1 MEIGINA
8 SQPFPFS
15 SNTPSVPLLG
25 GLDLSETGAASLA
38 QDSFESDSAS
48 TQRIFPF
55 IVIPPNQ
62 PKIAISTDQLDKRVS
77 SDLSKLNIKPHEG
90 IPLVGGI
97 TVEINEDT
105 KKRLEGMGYKVIID
119 EKASL
124 IPTKPW
130 EKKKETF
137 SGIDSPDSV
146 ESSEEAEDISSPNAL
161 SETRYATPL
170 ASKFTGKGT
179 TIAFLDTGIYP
190 HPDFTTPRNRIVA
203 FHDVINDKS
212 LPYDDNGHG
221 TQCTGIAVGNGHMSE
236 GLYRGP
242 APESNIVSVKVL
254 DKTGAGKKSD
264 ILKGLSWVM
273 ENKDRYNIKI
283 INLSLGI
290 QAKPNYQDDLVEQ
303 AVEKLI
309 NAGITVVASAG
320 NEGPYEGTISAPG
333 DNPRVITVG
342 AADDKGTLTTA
353 DDKMLEFSSRGPTPA
368 GIQKPDLVAPGEVV
382 IGPNAPNSPV
392 EERALRYKS
401 NRNMLDW
408 LNSMPESQLTSVPDD
423 TLRMVGFSQNSIDA
437 FNSSVYGAKQ
447 ELKKQMQITDK
458 MPIIDNVYV
467 GSPGT
472 SMATTVVS
480 GVVAQLLEANPD
492 LTPEQIMGILKGT
505 ADKIPGC
512 GLNAQGAGML
522 DIEESLQK
530 ALDMKKKSA

>member
-8 SQPFPFS
+8 SQPLSFKNSIPGM
-15 SNTPSVPLLG
+15 NLLG
-25 GLDLSETGAASLA
+25 GLDLSDTGAASQA
-38 QDSFESDSAS
+38 RDTFESNASSAQK
-48 TQRIFPF
+48 TYPF

-62 PKIAISTDQLDKRVS
+62 PKIAISTDQLDRRVS
-77 SDLSKLNIKPHEG
+77 TDLSKLNIKPHEG

-97 TVEINEDT
+97 TVEIDEET

-124 IPTKPW
+124 IPAKPW
-130 EKKKETF
+130 EKNKDNAN
-137 SGIDSPDSV
+137 GIESPDSV
-146 ESSEEAEDISSPNAL
+146 DSAQECEDISSPKAL
-161 SETRYATPL
+161 SETHYATPL

-190 HPDFTTPRNRIVA
+190 HPDFTTPKNRIVA
-203 FHDVINDKS
+203 FHDVINGKS

-221 TQCTGIAVGNGHMSE
+221 TQCTGISAGNGHMSE

-303 AVEKLI
+303 AVEKLV

-320 NEGPYEGTISAPG
+320 NEGPFEGTISAPG

-342 AADDKGTLTTA
+342 AADDKGTLTTE
-353 DDKMLEFSSRGPTPA
+353 DDKMLDFSSRGPTLA
-368 GIQKPDLVAPGEVV
+368 GITKPDLVAPGEIV

-401 NRNMLDW
+401 NRDMLEW
-408 LNSMPESQLTSVPDD
+408 LDGMPESQLTSIPDE
-423 TLRMVGFSQNSIDA
+423 TLRMIGFPQSSIDA
-437 FNSSVYGAKQ
+437 FNSSIYGAKQ
-447 ELKKQMQITDK
+447 ELRKQMQATSK

-480 GVVAQLLEANPD
+480 GVVAQLLEANPK
-492 LTPEQIMGILKGT
+492 LTPDQIKDILKGT
-505 ADKIPGC
+505 ADRIPGY
-512 GLNAQGAGML
+512 GLNVQGAGML
-522 DIEESLQK
+522 DIEEALQK
-530 ALDMKKKSA
+530 AVDLKK